1 MARTAAN
8 EPTAPEPTRE
18 QLALAFRHMARP
30 GWPSTLDAALQVH
43 HYRICIVGLARRMS
57 RPAWTALPRP
67 LHLVDNGATVPP
79 TPAEPPKVERARGP
93 LRDGPHAPGTT
104 SLGCFPR
111 RGASHLP
118 GADFKR
124 RAANDTKD

>member
-43 HYRICIVGLARRMS
+43 HYRICITGLARRMS
-57 RPAWTALPRP
+57 RPPWTAQLRP
-67 LHLVDNGATVPP
+67 LHLGDNGSTVPP
-79 TPAEPPKVERARGP
+79 TPFEPN
-93 LRDGPHAPGTT
+93 GTT
-104 SLGCFPR
+104 PVTVPLSHRPWMREAICFNPS
-111 RGASHLP
+111 GP
-118 GADFKR
+118 W
-124 RAANDTKD
+124 